1 MVISYTKRLFKQ
13 LSKSKWIKIY
23 FALVIIQ
30 TILSIPILVKTLVNT
45 EDVRRT
51 LPINQS
57 TDYADTLFGN
67 YLITKEYKIIY
78 ENVLFIVYEVW
89 RLWILTDGIVHLNS
103 LTILASAW
111 FSVFSCI
118 FNVMLVMESRNWAS
132 FSFDSLKLENM
143 RLQIALTV
151 VFFLLSIPVI
161 IAAYKSSKEIGWEV
175 YKKIGSSNHL
185 KYLYHD
191 VQRFALILKVNIFF
205 QLFLLI
211 GTTIISRKIAF
222 VVISVAF
229 SILLAIGLMFARVA
243 ISRESRW
250 MMSVFLLLQVFLL
263 ACDIYCF
270 IGLFEYPLTDIWHIG
285 VVYETMMILYTA
297 NTIIFSFWFSYFYH
311 AVQCQFNFGKGL
323 KPFVEWYPFQSRKED
338 KKEGHNPAESGLR
351 TRKIDECVPIDD
363 DEDEEQDVGLLN
375 KQDQFYGKND
385 EIPRASLERVD
396 LVPYQIKVDRHQGLY
411 KLDSIEFNNSAGYPV
426 HKLEAQT
433 LTRSSFSANSISNE
447 SDLSVTSRPPPYSNV
462 DSVISLPQSDK
473 W

>member
-13 LSKSKWIKIY
+13 LSKSKWFKIY
-23 FALVIIQ
+23 FTLVIIQ

-45 EDVRRT
+45 EGVRKT
-51 LPINQS
+51 LPINKS
-57 TDYADTLFGN
+57 TDYADALFGN
-67 YLITKEYKIIY
+67 YLIAKEYKIIY

-118 FNVMLVMESRNWAS
+118 FNVMLVIESRNWAS

-161 IAAYKSSKEIGWEV
+161 IAAYKSSKEIGWEI
-175 YKKIGSSNHL
+175 YKKIGGSNHL

-191 VQRFALILKVNIFF
+191 VQRFALILKVDIFF
-205 QLFLLI
+205 QVFLLI
-211 GTTIISRKIAF
+211 GTTIISQKIEF
-222 VVISVAF
+222 VVISVAL

-243 ISRESRW
+243 VSRESRW
-250 MMSVFLLLQVFLL
+250 MMAVFLLLQTFLL
-263 ACDIYCF
+263 ACDVYCF
-270 IGLFEYPLTDIWHIG
+270 IGLFQYPLTDIWYIG
-285 VVYETMMILYTA
+285 VVYVSGSIISITF
-297 NTIIFSFWFSYFYH
+297 TIYLT
-311 AVQCQFNFGKGL
+311 VQCQINFGKGL
-323 KPFVEWYPFQSRKED
+323 KPFIEWYPFQSQHKD
-338 KKEGHNPAESGLR
+338 KKEGHNPADSGLR
-351 TRKIDECVPIDD
+351 TRRIDERMPIDDD

-375 KQDQFYGKND
+375 KRDRFYGKNG
-385 EIPRASLERVD
+385 EISRTSLERVD

-411 KLDSIEFNNSAGYPV
+411 KLDSIEFNSSSGFPV

-433 LTRSSFSANSISNE
+433 LTRSSSSAISVSNE
-447 SDLSVTSRPPPYSNV
+447 SDLSVTTRPPPYSNI
-462 DSVISLPQSDK
+462 DNVISLPQSDR

>member
-1 MVISYTKRLFKQ
+1 FKQ

-45 EDVRRT
+45 EDVRKT
-51 LPINQS
+51 LPTNPS
-57 TDYADTLFGN
+57 AEYSDALFGN

-118 FNVMLVMESRNWAS
+118 FNVMLVIESRNWAS
-132 FSFDSLKLENM
+132 FGFDSLKLENM
-143 RLQIALTV
+143 RLQIALTS

-161 IAAYKSSKEIGWEV
+161 IAAYKSSKEIGWEI

-191 VQRFALILKVNIFF
+191 VQRFALILKVDIFF
-205 QLFLLI
+205 QVFLLI
-211 GTTIISRKIAF
+211 GTTIISQNIIF
-222 VVISVAF
+222 VIISVAL
-229 SILLAIGLMFARVA
+229 SVLLAIGLMFARVA

-250 MMSVFLLLQVFLL
+250 MMAVFLLLQVFLL

-270 IGLFEYPLTDIWHIG
+270 LGLFQYPLTEIWYIG
-285 VVYETMMILYTA
+285 VVYVSGSIISITF
-297 NTIIFSFWFSYFYH
+297 TIYLTI
-311 AVQCQFNFGKGL
+311 QCQFNFGKGL
-323 KPFVEWYPFQSRKED
+323 KPFVEWYPFRSQTQP
-338 KKEGHNPAESGLR
+338 KKEGYSTAESGLR
-351 TRKIDECVPIDD
+351 TRRIDERMPIDD
-363 DEDEEQDVGLLN
+363 DDEQDVGLLT
-375 KQDQFYGKND
+375 KQDEFYGRNGA
-385 EIPRASLERVD
+385 ITRTSLERVD
-396 LVPYQIKVDRHQGLY
+396 FVPYQIKLDRHQGLH
-411 KLDSIEFNNSAGYPV
+411 KLNSIEFNNSTGFPV

-433 LTRSSFSANSISNE
+433 LTASSSSVISISTE
-447 SDLSVTSRPPPYSNV
+447 SDLSLVTRPPPYSNT
-462 DSVISLPQSDK
+462 DTVISLHQSDR